1 MGSGRPSM
9 QDLIRRRRHAGFI
22 GRRDELASYRDNFTH
37 PPEDERHRFLFH
49 IHGAAGVGKTSL
61 VRRLEESARE
71 GGALVAYVDEAVN
84 SVPEAMAAISA
95 QFAQQGH
102 EFKALDRHLSTYRQR
117 RHEAESATVAP
128 DPGSQSPS
136 AGSMIAAQAGLFALG
151 SVPFVGGFA
160 GAVQPAQLAQGAD
173 RLRSALS
180 SRLRNQDDVQLV
192 MDPLQALTPVLV
204 HELTEAAAAAPW
216 IALFF
221 DTYERTGPLLDR
233 WIRDLMTS
241 DRYGSLPANTVVTLA
256 GQGSLDA
263 RCWADFVDVVED
275 MPLERFTEEEARRLL
290 TGKGITDERVVEV
303 VLRLS
308 GRLPVLVSAL
318 AENQPM
324 DPGAVG
330 DPSGTAVERF
340 LKWEQ
345 DPVRRAAALAGAL
358 PRELNDD
365 VFRVAVEAEG
375 TELFAWLREL
385 PFIRDR
391 SGRAQ
396 YHDVVRAPM
405 LRLQRTHSPRRWSEA
420 HTRLAEAFG
429 GWREEAG
436 TGLDEETR
444 RTSTAWR
451 ELRLEEAYHQLCANP
466 RIALPA
472 VLRELVDVC
481 DKGGPHVL
489 HWARMIADAG
499 EDSGAAEVAQ
509 WGTLCT
515 QALAEEANGTTALL
529 TVLLSGAEFD
539 TEGRTTALLVR
550 ARDFRDDGAYARA
563 LRDYEA
569 ALALTPDS
577 ARAFGGRGVSRKMT
591 DDYEGALTDLDRS
604 LELADDAWFLAQ
616 RGELHWICG
625 RNEEAVA
632 DLDRAFAADPEE
644 GWVLAMRGMAA
655 AAAGR
660 SQEGLA
666 DLDRAAEQWPEY
678 LWIRVQRASARIEC
692 HDFDGATADLDRV
705 FELAP
710 ESAWI
715 ASERGD
721 GLRLMER
728 YEEADAELGRALT
741 LKPDYPS
748 VLASRGVVR
757 RNLDRLPEALED
769 LDRAIVLKPD
779 YTWALV
785 NRAKV
790 RRMAG
795 DEEGATA
802 DLDSAVAVDDEGWS
816 LTQRGIDHLD
826 QNRGAEAMA
835 DFGLAIARYP
845 FDKLAWAHRGAE
857 QARLGRYAEA
867 FADLDRAIE
876 IDPPYGWAL
885 LKRARLAAAR
895 GRPGL
900 ALGDL
905 TRCAATGHSVDF
917 AQRRRAELLLVLGRP
932 EEALT
937 VYSDAAPAQDPASG
951 WLQVAAVAH
960 RMAGRLDLA
969 AVFARRMADADPVWG
984 RFQQAM
990 TSMRRRETEQAA
1002 EHWHAL
1008 GDRLRNPPEGSAD
1021 DPVEPGLAMVCFGL
1035 GRFEEAIALLAE
1047 AMAATGEDAPDW
1059 EDLSDFADALTELRT
1074 YSGLDPAQFDV
1085 ALRRVTEARDAIAR
1099 S

>member
-1 MGSGRPSM
+1 M
-9 QDLIRRRRHAGFI
+9 QDLIRRRRHAGFV
-22 GRRDELASYRDNFTH
+22 GRRDELAAYRDNFTL

-49 IHGAAGVGKTSL
+49 VHGTAGVGKTSL

-71 GGALVAYVDEAVN
+71 HGALVAYVDEAVN

-117 RHEAESATVAP
+117 RHEAESATVVP
-128 DPGSQSPS
+128 DPGVQAPS
-136 AGSMIAAQAGLFALG
+136 TGSMIAAQAGLFALG

-160 GAVQPAQLAQGAD
+160 GTVQPTQLAQGAD

-180 SRLRNQDDVQLV
+180 ARLRNQDDVQLV
-192 MDPLQALTPVLV
+192 MDPLQVLTPVLV
-204 HELTEAAAAAPW
+204 HELADAASSVPW

-233 WIRDLMTS
+233 WLRDLMTS
-241 DRYGSLPANTVVTLA
+241 DRYGSLPANVVVTLA
-256 GQGSLDA
+256 GQGALDA
-263 RCWADFVDVVED
+263 RVWADYLDVVED

-318 AENQPM
+318 AENQPT
-324 DPGAVG
+324 DPEAVG

-340 LKWEQ
+340 LKWES

-375 TELFAWLREL
+375 GELFDWLREL
-385 PFIRDR
+385 PFVRDR

-396 YHDVVRAPM
+396 YHDVVRTAM
-405 LRLQRTHSPRRWSEA
+405 LRLQRAQSPRRWREA
-420 HTRLAEAFG
+420 HTRLAGAFG
-429 GWREEAG
+429 RWCEEAG
-436 TGLDEETR
+436 AGLDEETR
-444 RTSTAWR
+444 RTSRTWS
-451 ELRLEEAYHQLCANP
+451 ELRLEEAYHQLCASP
-466 RIALPA
+466 RTALPV

-481 DKGGPHVL
+481 DTGGDQVPHWV
-489 HWARMIADAG
+489 RMIADAG
-499 EDSGAAEVAQ
+499 EDSGAAEVAE
-509 WGTLCT
+509 WGALCT
-515 QALAEEANGTTALL
+515 QALAEEATGATAIVTALL
-529 TVLLSGAEFD
+529 NGAEFD

-550 ARDFRDDGAYARA
+550 ARDFREDGAYARA

-591 DDYEGALTDLDRS
+591 KDFEGALADLDRS
-604 LELADDAWFLAQ
+604 LELEDYSGFLAQ

-660 SQEGLA
+660 IQEGLA
-666 DLDRAAEQWPEY
+666 DLDRAVEQWPEY
-678 LWIRVQRASARIEC
+678 LWIMVQRASTRIEC
-692 HDFDGATADLDRV
+692 HDYDGAAVDLDRA

-710 ESAWI
+710 DSAWI

-721 GLRLMER
+721 ALRLMER
-728 YEEADAELGRALT
+728 YEEADAELGRALA
-741 LKPDYPS
+741 LQPDYTS

-757 RNLDRLPEALED
+757 KNLDRLPEALED
-769 LDRAIVLKPD
+769 LDRAIGLKPD

-785 NRAKV
+785 NRAQV
-790 RRMAG
+790 RRATG
-795 DEEGATA
+795 DEAGATA
-802 DLDSAVAVDDEGWS
+802 DLDRAVAVDESGRS
-816 LTQRGIDHLD
+816 LAQRGIDHVD
-826 QNRGAEAMA
+826 HDRHAEAMA
-835 DFGLAIARYP
+835 DFDLAIAHDP
-845 FDKLAWAHRGAE
+845 SDKMAWAHRGNE
-857 QARLGRYAEA
+857 QARRGRYAEA
-867 FADLDRAIE
+867 FADLDRAME
-876 IDPPYGWAL
+876 IDPLYHWAL
-885 LKRARLAAAR
+885 LKRARLAVAR
-895 GRPGL
+895 GRTDV
-900 ALGDL
+900 AFADL
-905 TRCAATGHSVDF
+905 TRCVELGHSPDF
-917 AQRRRAELLLVLGRP
+917 AQRRRAELLLILDRP

-937 VYSDAAPAQDPASG
+937 VYSEAAPTGELASG
-951 WLQVAAVAH
+951 WLQVAATAH
-960 RMAGRLDLA
+960 RMTGRFDLA
-969 AVFARRMADADPVWG
+969 AEFARQMTEVDPVWG

-990 TSMRRRETEQAA
+990 TSMRSEEPEQAA

-1008 GDRLRNPPEGSAD
+1008 EDCLRNPPPESAA
-1021 DPVEPGLAMVCFGL
+1021 DPVEPGLAMAHFGL
-1035 GRFEEAIALLAE
+1035 GRFEEGNAALAE
-1047 AMAATGEDAPDW
+1047 AMAATGDDAPDW

-1074 YSGLDPAQFDV
+1074 YSGMDPAQFDEP
-1085 ALRRVTEARDAIAR
+1085 LRRVTEARDAILRA
-1099 S
+1099 